1 VSHHVNVPVFVPH
14 AGCPH
19 LCSFCN
25 QRTISGELRPPTPE
39 EVSAVFAAARES
51 LGERMHSAQLAFF
64 GGSFTGVDPEY
75 RRALLKAACPFVG
88 PGGFSGIRVSTRPD
102 LITPDILAELRD
114 YGVTAVELGAQSMRD
129 EVLKAN
135 DRGHS
140 AREVAHASRLIK
152 KAGLELGLQMMTGLY
167 GDDNEGAMDTARAL
181 AALEPDTVRV
191 YPTVVLEG
199 TRLARLWREGRY
211 APQSL
216 EEAVALG
223 ARLLE
228 VFHSRG
234 IRVIRL
240 GLQDEEGL
248 RQGMLAGPH
257 HPALRELCESRLM
270 LQKALDELDAG
281 RIPPGP
287 LLIKVHPG
295 CLSKMIGQ
303 HRCNIAALAGR
314 GYRARVEASRDIPPL
329 ALILSSNRN
338 IPKNISI

>member
-1 VSHHVNVPVFVPH
+1 MSRHVNVPVFVPH

-25 QRTISGELRPPTPE
+25 QRAISGELRPPTPQDVAA
-39 EVSAVFAAARES
+39 VSAAARES

-64 GGSFTGVDPEY
+64 GGSFTGIDPKY
-75 RRALLKAACPFVG
+75 RRALLEAASPFVG

-102 LITPDILAELRD
+102 RITPDILAELQY

-140 AREVAHASRLIK
+140 NREVAHASRLIK
-152 KAGLELGLQMMTGLY
+152 EARLELGLQMMTGLY
-167 GDDNEGAMDTARAL
+167 GDDDEGAMSTAQAL
-181 AALEPDTVRV
+181 AALEPDTVRI

-228 VFHSRG
+228 MFHAKG
-234 IRVIRL
+234 IPVIRL

-248 RQGMLAGPH
+248 KQGMLAGPH

-270 LQKALDELDAG
+270 LHKALAELDAAQ
-281 RIPPGP
+281 IPPGP
-287 LLIKVHPG
+287 LLVRVHPG

-303 HRCNIAALAGR
+303 RRCNIAALEAR
-314 GYRARVEASRDIPPL
+314 GYRARVEVSRDIPPL
-329 ALILSSNRN
+329 ALTT
-338 IPKNISI
+338 IPIA